1 MKLMSHFQRTPN
13 ALVIL
18 TKAPQPGESKTRLV
32 PPLSYAEA
40 ADLARALL
48 LDQLQNIATFD
59 GARLFIAFTPETAA
73 GFFEGFIAQGFT
85 CFAQRGQSL
94 GECMSHAFE
103 HLFASGFEN
112 IILIGSDLPTLP
124 VKIFQQAYAEL
135 EKSAVDVVL
144 GPSADGG
151 YYLIG
156 MNRMITAIFDD
167 IGWSSADV
175 LCQTI
180 QKLDDLGL
188 KHELLSEWYDID
200 TAKDLER
207 LQSQRTC
214 REVVMKNTFALLNE
228 LRQRG
233 RL

>member
-1 MKLMSHFQRTPN
+1 MSLSQQPAN

-18 TKAPQPGESKTRLV
+18 TKAPQPGQSKTRLV

-48 LDQLQNIATFD
+48 LDQLQNLATFG
-59 GARLFIAFTPETAA
+59 GARLFIAFTPETAT
-73 GFFEGFIAQGFT
+73 GFFDGFSAQGFT
-85 CFAQRGQSL
+85 CFAQRGPSL
-94 GECMSHAFE
+94 GERMRHAFE
-103 HLFASGFEN
+103 HLFASGFAN
-112 IILIGSDLPTLP
+112 VILIGSDLPALP
-124 VKIFQQAYAEL
+124 VRFFQQAYAWL
-135 EKSAVDVVL
+135 EKSADIVL

-151 YYLIG
+151 YYLIA

-175 LCQTI
+175 LSQTLH
-180 QKLDDLGL
+180 KLDDLSL

-200 TAKDLER
+200 TVKDLEH
-207 LQSQRTC
+207 LQSQAKC
-214 REVVMKNTFALLNE
+214 LEVAMKNTFALLNE
-228 LRQRG
+228 LRERG

>member
-1 MKLMSHFQRTPN
+1 MSLFQQPAN

-18 TKAPQPGESKTRLV
+18 TKAPQPRQSKTRLV

-48 LDQLQNIATFD
+48 LDQLQNLVTFG

-73 GFFEGFIAQGFT
+73 GFFDGFIAQGFT

-94 GECMSHAFE
+94 GERMSHAFE
-103 HLFASGFEN
+103 HLFASGFAN
-112 IILIGSDLPTLP
+112 VILIGSDLPALP
-124 VKIFQQAYAEL
+124 VRFFQQAYAWL
-135 EKSAVDVVL
+135 ENSADVVL

-151 YYLIG
+151 YYLIA
-156 MNRMITAIFDD
+156 MNRMVPGIFDD
-167 IGWSSADV
+167 IAWSSAKV
-175 LCQTI
+175 LSQTI
-180 QKLDDLGL
+180 HKLGNLGL

-200 TAKDLER
+200 TRKDLER
-207 LQSQRTC
+207 LRSQAKC
-214 REVVMKNTFALLNE
+214 REVTMKNTFALLNE
-228 LRQRG
+228 LTQRG

>member
-1 MKLMSHFQRTPN
+1 MSLHVN

-18 TKAPQPGESKTRLV
+18 TKAPQPGQSKTRLV

-48 LDQLQNIATFD
+48 LDQLQNLATFG
-59 GARLFIAFTPETAA
+59 GARLFIAFTPEAA
-73 GFFEGFIAQGFT
+73 GGFFDGFIAQGFT

-94 GECMSHAFE
+94 GERMSHAFE
-103 HLFASGFEN
+103 HLFASRFAN
-112 IILIGSDLPTLP
+112 VILIGSDLPALP
-124 VKIFQQAYAEL
+124 VRFFQQAYAWL
-135 EKSAVDVVL
+135 EKSADVVL

-175 LCQTI
+175 LSQTLH
-180 QKLDDLGL
+180 KLDDLSL

-200 TAKDLER
+200 TGKDLER
-207 LQSQRTC
+207 LQSQAKC
-214 REVVMKNTFALLNE
+214 CEVAMKNTFALLNE

>member
-1 MKLMSHFQRTPN
+1 MSLPRHSAN

-18 TKAPQPGESKTRLV
+18 TKVPQPGKSKTRLV

-48 LDQLQNIATFD
+48 LDQLQNLATFN
-59 GARLFIAFTPETAA
+59 AAQLFIAFTPEKAA
-73 GFFEGFIAQGFT
+73 GFFENFIARGFT

-94 GECMSHAFE
+94 GERMSYAFD
-103 HLFASGFEN
+103 HLFASGFQS

-124 VKIFQQAYAEL
+124 VEFFNQAYAWL
-135 EKSAVDVVL
+135 EKSADVVL

-175 LCQTI
+175 LAQTI
-180 QKLDDLGL
+180 HKLDDLGVR
-188 KHELLSEWYDID
+188 HELLAESYDID
-200 TAKDLER
+200 TAKDVER
-207 LQSQRTC
+207 LQSQEMY
-214 REVVMKNTFALLNE
+214 REVAMKNTFALLNE